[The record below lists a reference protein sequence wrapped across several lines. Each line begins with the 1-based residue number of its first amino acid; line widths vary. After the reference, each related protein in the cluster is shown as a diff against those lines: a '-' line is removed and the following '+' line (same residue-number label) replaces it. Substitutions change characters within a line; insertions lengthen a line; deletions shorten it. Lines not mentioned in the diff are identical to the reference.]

1 MGAHVRDGKEAG
13 MMERARASRGQG
25 SKPSCGHSTFE
36 VPRGGPAHG
45 KLSIGVWMKGRESM
59 KDGQRWCNL
68 GTREDV

>member
-45 KLSIGVWMKGRESM
+45 KLSIGVWMKGRVRLVTVFSVAAVSEAPRS
-59 KDGQRWCNL
+59 
-68 GTREDV
+68 